1 MKLLLMTPIFFEF
14 RCKATMFKMLIR
26 DGVEV
31 LLSISQVPTDD
42 ILESVFQMRT
52 RESDQLKTVL
62 AMCKPEIDQH
72 LSKPN
77 YQKLKT
83 MLKRQKDQKIRV
95 RSFKPETKELKQEC
109 WFGQQKGEECQR

>member
-1 MKLLLMTPIFFEF
+1 
-14 RCKATMFKMLIR
+14 MFKMLIR

-31 LLSISQVPTDD
+31 LLSISQAPTDD

-62 AMCKPEIDQH
+62 AMYEPEINQN

-77 YQKLKT
+77 YLKSKT
-83 MLKRQKDQKIRV
+83 MEKRQKDQKIRA
-95 RSFKPETKELKQEC
+95 RNFKPETEDLKQEC
-109 WFGQQKGEECQR
+109 WSKKK